1 VTGLPERM
9 LDLICLVMVVVLVL
23 TLFGAYRLKK
33 NLDEKKV
40 WESDTF
46 ASDLRYEILKVLL
59 WT

>member
-1 VTGLPERM
+1 M

-33 NLDEKKV
+33 NLEEKKI